1 MKYKVMIVED
11 QTMPRELFELRIQA
25 SERFEVALSIDNAAL
40 ADVYCLRFPVDLILM
55 DVVTR
60 GGEWAGRSGANQ
72 AYLPAD
78 ENHHRDLHAGML
90 LPESRAGDWRGE
102 FLVQGGAA

>member
-25 SERFEVALSIDNAAL
+25 SEHFEVALSVDNAAL

-55 DVVTR
+55 M
-60 GGEWAGRSGANQ
+60 W
-72 AYLPAD
+72 
-78 ENHHRDLHAGML
+78 
-90 LPESRAGDWRGE
+90 SRAAAKADWMRRRGSSAPSRR
-102 FLVQGGAA
+102 LKSSS